1 MHCNSNSILI
11 SIGTG
16 LLKLVFCAS
25 LQSRESHCSSY
36 AKIRDVDEDDIEAC
50 TSMHASSRVTYLSTR
65 ERSGSVVEC
74 LTRDRRAAGSS
85 LTGVTALWSL
95 SKAHLS

>member
-1 MHCNSNSILI
+1 MHCNSNTILI

-36 AKIRDVDEDDIEAC
+36 AKIKEVDEDDIEAC
-50 TSMHASSRVTYLSTR
+50 TSNKIAVHASSRVTYSSTKHYDLS
-65 ERSGSVVEC
+65 C
-74 LTRDRRAAGSS
+74 I
-85 LTGVTALWSL
+85 
-95 SKAHLS
+95 